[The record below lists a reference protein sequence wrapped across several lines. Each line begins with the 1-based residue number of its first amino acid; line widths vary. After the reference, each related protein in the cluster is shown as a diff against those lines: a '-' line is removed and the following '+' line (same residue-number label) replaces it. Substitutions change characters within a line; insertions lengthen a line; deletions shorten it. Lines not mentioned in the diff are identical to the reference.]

1 MFRSFRTHERDALA
15 PLIELA
21 RHKFGADRTLWL
33 NELRADAPTVA
44 ARIEALLAEEL
55 EAHVLP
61 IERPRPIRDRVAEPR
76 GLDLTDPT
84 PHSSVA

>member
-44 ARIEALLAEEL
+44 ARLEALLAEE
-55 EAHVLP
+55 AQPHVLP
-61 IERPRPIRDRVAEPR
+61 IERPRPSRERVVAPR
-76 GLDLTDPT
+76 GLDLSDPT
-84 PHSSVA
+84 PRSSVA